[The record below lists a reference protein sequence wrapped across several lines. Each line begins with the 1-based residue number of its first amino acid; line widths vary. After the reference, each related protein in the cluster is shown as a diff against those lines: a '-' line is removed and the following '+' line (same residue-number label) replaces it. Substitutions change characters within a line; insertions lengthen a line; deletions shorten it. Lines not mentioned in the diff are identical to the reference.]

1 MSELPNRAD
10 GQEPLGPEPAGLT
23 GRIQSAFSSLPKVFL
38 TRLAITVL
46 VSAALAGGINM
57 LVTADGFVKQ
67 SELEQKKRQL
77 EAEIEE
83 LKDENRVLRQTLERY
98 QNDPAFVE
106 DEVRKKL
113 GLIRPGETVYRL
125 SEEPDLTEENRN
137 RPAPP
142 SQF

>member
-1 MSELPNRAD
+1 MSELPNRTGD
-10 GQEPLGPEPAGLT
+10 KEPEGPEQSGLS
-23 GRIQSAFSSLPKVFL
+23 GRIRSALSSLPKVFL
-38 TRLAITVL
+38 TRLAIIVL

-57 LVTADGFVKQ
+57 LVTADGFVRQ

-98 QNDPAFVE
+98 HNDPAFVE

-125 SEEPDLTEENRN
+125 SEEPDLAEENRN
-137 RPAPP
+137 RPTP

>member
-1 MSELPNRAD
+1 MSDLPNWTD
-10 GQEPLGPEPAGLT
+10 DQEPEGPEPSGLS
-23 GRIQSAFSSLPKVFL
+23 GRIRNAFGSLPKVFL
-38 TRLAITVL
+38 TRLAIIVL

-57 LVTADGFVKQ
+57 LVTADGFVRQ
-67 SELEQKKRQL
+67 SELEQKKKQL

-113 GLIRPGETVYRL
+113 GLVRPGETVYRL

-137 RPAPP
+137 RQTPP
-142 SQF
+142 QF